1 MRAVWRFIRLT
12 SLPGYLL
19 DDQFD
24 RALVESV
31 PPMEQAS
38 GKESGFLNNLS
49 SKPTRIKK
57 PALISYRLREKAMST
72 KTERKKAAQN
82 RIKAMNH
89 PVRAALL
96 GILAERTSS
105 PAEMA
110 RELDEDLSNV
120 SYHTKQLVELEC
132 AELVSTRP
140 VRGAL
145 EHFYRATERSVM
157 DKEGWDGID
166 PMMAETLIHEVM
178 QKILDNF
185 VAAAEAKTIGDN
197 ADFHLTRTPLLL
209 DQRGLQEAL
218 EAHERTRHE
227 LLEIASRS
235 AERMVESSEE
245 GINVS
250 SSQACFKIP
259 NPKGRQTS

>member
-1 MRAVWRFIRLT
+1 
-12 SLPGYLL
+12 
-19 DDQFD
+19 
-24 RALVESV
+24 
-31 PPMEQAS
+31 
-38 GKESGFLNNLS
+38 
-49 SKPTRIKK
+49 
-57 PALISYRLREKAMST
+57 MST
-72 KTERKKAAQN
+72 KIERQKAAQN

-89 PVRAALL
+89 PLRAALL
-96 GILAERTSS
+96 RILVERTSS

-145 EHFYRATERSVM
+145 EHFYRATERSLVQ
-157 DKEGWDGID
+157 KEEWDDLD
-166 PMMAETLIHEVM
+166 PIMAENFLREIM
-178 QKILDNF
+178 QKSLDDF
-185 VAAAEAKTIGDN
+185 VAAARSRTIGED

-209 DQRGLQEAL
+209 DQQGFQEAL

-227 LLEIASRS
+227 LLDIASRC
-235 AERMVESSEE
+235 AERMVESGEQ

-250 SSQACFKIP
+250 SSQACFKMP
-259 NPKGRQTS
+259 SPKGRQSS

>member
-1 MRAVWRFIRLT
+1 
-12 SLPGYLL
+12 
-19 DDQFD
+19 
-24 RALVESV
+24 
-31 PPMEQAS
+31 
-38 GKESGFLNNLS
+38 
-49 SKPTRIKK
+49 
-57 PALISYRLREKAMST
+57 MST
-72 KTERKKAAQN
+72 KTERQKAAQN

-89 PVRAALL
+89 PVRAAVL

-157 DKEGWDGID
+157 DKEGWDEKLD
-166 PMMAETLIHEVM
+166 PVLAESLLQEVM

-185 VAAAEAKTIGDN
+185 VTAARARTIG
-197 ADFHLTRTPLLL
+197 ADAEFHLTRTPLLV
-209 DQRGLQEAL
+209 DQQGLEEAL
-218 EAHERTRHE
+218 EAHERARLE
-227 LLEIASRS
+227 LLDIATRS
-235 AERMVESSEE
+235 AERMVDSGEE

-250 SSQACFKIP
+250 SSQACFKMP
-259 NPKGRQTS
+259 DPKGRQGS